1 MNISLIPPHTPT
13 HLQWTHARLTNTRFS
28 GCCVVCTCV
37 QAYSHATSLT
47 SCLIILRPPCI
58 PRIGFAPFPI
68 TRSDSEKKLFRIV
81 RKCGAWQSV
90 FGVPIEIG
98 KTSDKSIEIYKTKSI
113 KKMHKCGR
121 GSFGRF

>member
-1 MNISLIPPHTPT
+1 
-13 HLQWTHARLTNTRFS
+13 
-28 GCCVVCTCV
+28 
-37 QAYSHATSLT
+37 
-47 SCLIILRPPCI
+47 
-58 PRIGFAPFPI
+58 
-68 TRSDSEKKLFRIV
+68 LFRIV

-121 GSFGRF
+121 GSFGWFWGRGKLALLLSLEVAFLIATFYFL